1 MEVGSNGVGPGYF
14 DVMGIEFVRGRGFTE
29 ADRAGAPEVV
39 VVNEAFARRYWP
51 GRDAVGMRVGLNG
64 PDMPLAEV
72 IGVVP
77 DGKYRS
83 LTEEPTPFFYY
94 PLLQRPMPV
103 VTLSVRTAYDATA
116 FAPSLRA
123 ELRAL
128 APAMAVP
135 SITTLRSHVGLA
147 TLPQRI
153 ATVMLAALGGLAL
166 LIAGVGLYGVVAYTV
181 AQRTRE
187 FGIRSAL
194 GAASGDVQRMVVG
207 HALRLA
213 AIGAVVGVALAVAAA
228 VVARSLLL
236 VSPFDPVAIGGVVLV
251 MAATTGLAAWGP
263 ARRAMRVD
271 PLIALRSE

>member
-1 MEVGSNGVGPGYF
+1 
-14 DVMGIEFVRGRGFTE
+14 
-29 ADRAGAPEVV
+29 
-39 VVNEAFARRYWP
+39 
-51 GRDAVGMRVGLNG
+51 MRIGLSG
-64 PDMPLAEV
+64 PDAPLAEV
-72 IGVVP
+72 VGLVP

-94 PLLQRPMPV
+94 PLLQRPIAI
-103 VTLSVRTAYDATA
+103 VTLSVRTAID
-116 FAPSLRA
+116 P
-123 ELRAL
+123 RAL
-128 APAMAVP
+128 VP
-135 SITTLRSHVGLA
+135 SIRGQLQSLAPGMAIPAMPTLRSHVGLA

-153 ATVMLAALGGLAL
+153 ATIMLATLGGLAL

-194 GAASGDVQRMVVG
+194 GAAAGDVQRMVVG

-213 AIGAVVGVALAVAAA
+213 GLGAVVGVGLAVAAA
-228 VVARSLLL
+228 GVARSLLL
-236 VSPFDPVAIGGVVLV
+236 VSPFDPVAIGGVVLL
-251 MAATTGLAAWGP
+251 MTATTALASWIP